1 MTVPLMCF
9 LPESGRIQI
18 SGGRSGS
25 YLVSISG
32 KRIKDGSVMM
42 EVEEI
47 VLDHLDIND
56 YYLTDLNY
64 LQWEDWDQITKF
76 APVQEITDNIINPM
90 LKHNTSHNQWQQLI

>member
-56 YYLTDLNY
+56 YYLTIFVLMLSLY
-64 LQWEDWDQITKF
+64 LHY
-76 APVQEITDNIINPM
+76 NI
-90 LKHNTSHNQWQQLI
+90 LQSYNQ